1 MWWMALEN
9 AKAGGKRIVCAGNG
23 SVFSHQLTVDVID
36 KLCKDWDSQLGGPVV
51 LVLEGMK
58 YFGVVN
64 EKNPGSFGEAMEYK
78 IAEESVMGHVVSV
91 NLCMEKLGSPL

>member
-23 SVFSHQLTVDVID
+23 SVFSHQLTVDVMD
-36 KLCKDWDSQLGGPVV
+36 KLCKDWDSPLGGPVV
-51 LVLEGMK
+51 LVLGGMK

-64 EKNPGSFGEAMEYK
+64 EKNPGVLGRRWN
-78 IAEESVMGHVVSV
+78 I
-91 NLCMEKLGSPL
+91 KLQKSLLWITL